1 MPLASR
7 ITDFHSCPQV
17 SPGINPIPHIGGPII
32 GPGCPTVLIGNIPA
46 ACVGDMALCVGE
58 PDTIISGSKT
68 VFIGGRP
75 AARMGDKTSHGGEIL
90 LGFPTVIIGD

>member
-1 MPLASR
+1 MSFAAR

-17 SPGINPIPHIGGPII
+17 SPGLPPIPHVGGPIT
-32 GPGCPTVLIGNIPA
+32 GPGCPTVLMGNLPA
-46 ACVGDMALCVGE
+46 ACVGDMAICVGE

-75 AARMGDKTSHGGEIL
+75 AARLGDKTSHGGNIV
-90 LGFPTVIIGD
+90 LGLPTVIIGD